1 MIYSY
6 DLTGAVQLKRSI
18 PLFGNAT
25 NIKAGAAVQRGATD
39 GTNQAYGVIAAST
52 LNNFIG
58 VTESLFAA
66 ATLDNDP
73 ATGLKYLL
81 TDCTINPFGVW
92 ECEYDQTTGL
102 TVASV
107 QGGTGVTI
115 TSGETIGGG
124 WLLGVGAPG
133 LGLLAYVDSSSGGA
147 YTLKTPTG
155 NPWTT
160 ASKLIKIM
168 HLYAP
173 KVALTTDATKILGTT
188 AGQGS
193 WLVRVL
199 ENKVVAV
206 GFDHQFL
213 DPTKHDNITFATGFK
228 FFAMIN
234 FTASI
239 FLNAN

>member
-1 MIYSY
+1 MIFSY
-6 DLTGAVQLKRSI
+6 DLTGGAQLKRAI
-18 PLFGNAT
+18 PLFGNGT
-25 NIKAGAAVQRGATD
+25 NIKAGAAVIRGTTD
-39 GTNQAYGVIAAST
+39 GTNQGYGVISAST
-52 LNNFIG
+52 TNNFIG

-73 ATGLKYLL
+73 SLGTKYLL
-81 TDCTINPFGVW
+81 TDVTINPFAVY
-92 ECEYDQTTGL
+92 ECEYSQTTGL

-107 QGGTGVTI
+107 QAGTGVTI

-133 LGLLAYVDSSSGGA
+133 LGLLAYVDSSTGGA

-173 KVALTTDATKILGTT
+173 KVALTTDGTQILGTT
-188 AGQGS
+188 AGQGG
-193 WLVRVL
+193 WLVRIL
-199 ENKVVAV
+199 ENKVVAA

-228 FFAMIN
+228 LFAMMN
-234 FTASI
+234 FEASI